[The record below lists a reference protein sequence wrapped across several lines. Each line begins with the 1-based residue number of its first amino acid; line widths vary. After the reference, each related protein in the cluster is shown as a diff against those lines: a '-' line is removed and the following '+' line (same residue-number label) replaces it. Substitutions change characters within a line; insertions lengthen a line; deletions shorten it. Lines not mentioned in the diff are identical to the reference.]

1 MRDPHLC
8 PQWLELGRC
17 SYKNCHLKASH
28 TAANSPR
35 YRKYQQ
41 GENFDF
47 SNGAV
52 ESAHTVDPSV
62 RQMVLGTPDKTRQP
76 ASPVVMRAPR
86 ANALEVCVCETAPQ
100 FSETPYCLSPMSH
113 FVSLGCLV
121 PRQIKDVPANA

>member
-62 RQMVLGTPDKTRQP
+62 RQMVLGTPDKGVQAVERGMVRLEEAAWVVLTVRAAP
-76 ASPVVMRAPR
+76 AA
-86 ANALEVCVCETAPQ
+86 
-100 FSETPYCLSPMSH
+100 
-113 FVSLGCLV
+113 
-121 PRQIKDVPANA
+121 